1 MLQEPP
7 ISDEGD
13 AGVPLRVSLD
23 VVRATS
29 SFSHNEHYGLW
40 GPLYDSLSLT
50 KVIFPDFL
58 QLMTI
63 DDYKDEVLN
72 LLTSMIDSGYLK
84 AADYETY
91 FNKINLDAK
100 QLLKKQLAREE
111 STKIEKAS
119 SKDKAAGRFYSYD
132 DDEEDDEGNSKLQQY
147 SVLLIP
153 FWDKNP
159 GVPTFFKQL
168 MKTDSRRLLYETF
181 ILLLRNNRPVPDSIF
196 TKYAALDE
204 YRATLY
210 GDLKKMNKE
219 ARFPQAYNKQELFA
233 RSLLQTSD
241 RVYSKFDTLVFVE
254 KVPVVYKNKKGFVYF
269 YKYKRMKD
277 DVYWQLASV
286 GLQPENPNEIDVEND
301 EFTVIGKTKLEN
313 GKPIGDQVAKAL
325 KELLYSKHPSANGFY
340 EAREA
345 NLYRDYLPDAVKSNR
360 YRD

>member
-1 MLQEPP
+1 
-7 ISDEGD
+7 
-13 AGVPLRVSLD
+13 
-23 VVRATS
+23 
-29 SFSHNEHYGLW
+29 
-40 GPLYDSLSLT
+40 
-50 KVIFPDFL
+50 
-58 QLMTI
+58 
-63 DDYKDEVLN
+63 
-72 LLTSMIDSGYLK
+72 
-84 AADYETY
+84 
-91 FNKINLDAK
+91 
-100 QLLKKQLAREE
+100 
-111 STKIEKAS
+111 
-119 SKDKAAGRFYSYD
+119 
-132 DDEEDDEGNSKLQQY
+132 
-147 SVLLIP
+147 
-153 FWDKNP
+153 
-159 GVPTFFKQL
+159 
-168 MKTDSRRLLYETF
+168 
-181 ILLLRNNRPVPDSIF
+181 VPDSIF